1 MTTLEILVWITCVV
15 NLLVFVLVIATV
27 LFPSDPQESEKRKL
41 NIIINKLNMLER
53 GVSEKLNKI
62 QEELE
67 GFTTTYSGK
76 SLSSFVSDSIEEQ
89 EKINEEMKTFYFVRQ
104 PDHMIECSDNFT
116 GCEDVDLIKQKH
128 KIFDTK
134 EEALAY
140 QRVLGIETEAERKR
154 LNKWFTEEGLAKEFG
169 YIRKPRSKEKSSDV
183 PEAVILNGADVMRA
197 LKQFKVP
204 SETIEQVKGDVERNY
219 RKAIIEEK
227 EKINEGLKEN
237 DKRKKRMKE
246 LYKGEQWSTEFECP
260 DGYEFLDEKGNVI
273 EAKKI
278 VLEKKKPKYPKS
290 YSECLEILGY
300 HSTNLLL
307 IGEPKDFAKV
317 SHEEKK
323 FTFLTLQFWK
333 LLVCRDAYWKIA
345 GDWKLSIG
353 IPFYYLYYN
362 RQLENIK
369 KDYADDIQGNVILAF
384 PTKEMRDAFY
394 ENFKELIEE
403 CKELL

>member
-1 MTTLEILVWITCVV
+1 MIVLLGIIGVLSLVSAIL
-15 NLLVFVLVIATV
+15 
-27 LFPSDPQESEKRKL
+27 LFFMHSNQGEEYLKKMRKL
-41 NIIINKLNMLER
+41 CEIHTQVNRLER
-53 GVSEKLNKI
+53 YTH
-62 QEELE
+62 EEFNEMRKKLE
-67 GFTTTYSGK
+67 GLTKTHSENG
-76 SLSSFVSDSIEEQ
+76 LCAFVSDLIKEQ
-89 EKINEEMKTFYFVRQ
+89 EKINEEMNKREQYGPT
-104 PDHMIECSDNFT
+104 CSEMFET
-116 GCEDVDLIKQKH
+116 AKLHREKQNIAKAE
-128 KIFDTK
+128 IF
-134 EEALAY
+134 
-140 QRVLGIETEAERKR
+140 
-154 LNKWFTEEGLAKEFG
+154 
-169 YIRKPRSKEKSSDV
+169 
-183 PEAVILNGADVMRA
+183 
-197 LKQFKVP
+197 
-204 SETIEQVKGDVERNY
+204 GDVLLYPADAGERLEVVRN
-219 RKAIIEEK
+219 K
-227 EKINEGLKEN
+227 
-237 DKRKKRMKE
+237 D
-246 LYKGEQWSTEFECP
+246 
-260 DGYEFLDEKGNVI
+260 YEFRDENGNVI

-394 ENFKELIEE
+394 ENFKELINE

>member
-1 MTTLEILVWITCVV
+1 MKYKVGDKV
-15 NLLVFVLVIATV
+15 
-27 LFPSDPQESEKRKL
+27 KL
-41 NIIINKLNMLER
+41 RDKDGL
-53 GVSEKLNKI
+53 
-62 QEELE
+62 
-67 GFTTTYSGK
+67 
-76 SLSSFVSDSIEEQ
+76 
-89 EKINEEMKTFYFVRQ
+89 EKIESQYVGMAFRPEAY
-104 PDHMIECSDNFT
+104 
-116 GCEDVDLIKQKH
+116 
-128 KIFDTK
+128 
-134 EEALAY
+134 ALAGSECTIRY
-140 QRVLGIETEAERKR
+140 VIDEGYVFDSSPWCWSENMI
-154 LNKWFTEEGLAKEFG
+154 EGLAEDLTHEE
-169 YIRKPRSKEKSSDV
+169 KPSEV

-219 RKAIIEEK
+219 RKAIIEEQ

-260 DGYEFLDEKGNVI
+260 DGYDFRDENGNVI

-278 VLEKKKPKYPKS
+278 VLKKKPKYPQS
-290 YSECLEILGY
+290 YEECCKVMNYCCNPVAVKTIHKEELIRKFQF
-300 HSTNLLL
+300 LLMY
-307 IGEPKDFAKV
+307 
-317 SHEEKK
+317 
-323 FTFLTLQFWK
+323 
-333 LLVCRDAYWKIA
+333 RDAYWKIA

-384 PTKEMRDAFY
+384 PTEEMRDAFY
-394 ENFKELIEE
+394 ENFKELIED

>member
-197 LKQFKVP
+197 LKQV
-204 SETIEQVKGDVERNY
+204 T
-219 RKAIIEEK
+219 AIPEEMIEEAY
-227 EKINEGLKEN
+227 N
-237 DKRKKRMKE
+237 KRKKRMKE
-246 LYKGEQWSTEFECP
+246 IYKREQWSHEFECP
-260 DGYEFLDEKGNVI
+260 DGYEFRDEKDFEHGPDYW
-273 EAKKI
+273 
-278 VLEKKKPKYPKS
+278 EKKYCELKRKI
-290 YSECLEILGY
+290 ED
-300 HSTNLLL
+300 LLK
-307 IGEPKDFAKV
+307 ED
-317 SHEEKK
+317 
-323 FTFLTLQFWK
+323 T
-333 LLVCRDAYWKIA
+333 
-345 GDWKLSIG
+345 
-353 IPFYYLYYN
+353 YL
-362 RQLENIK
+362 
-369 KDYADDIQGNVILAF
+369 
-384 PTKEMRDAFY
+384 P
-394 ENFKELIEE
+394 
-403 CKELL
+403 